1 LFRTYFFTA
10 VLPIKSLLLALSSTL
25 IIAVGLGYGL
35 MPTQLLSS
43 LLNIEVE
50 ETSLKNIFR
59 ATMGLCIGMACFW
72 IYGIRKENYW
82 AALSNVVFMTGLA
95 LGRALSQI
103 LDGRPSALLLA
114 GLLVEV
120 ALAIWGILNLK
131 KYQKV
136 SHSIKIWY
144 FNFKNPKLNPS

>member
-1 LFRTYFFTA
+1 MINFDPKIFFYT
-10 VLPIKSLLLALSSTL
+10 VLPVKSLHLAISSAL

-35 MPTQLLSS
+35 MPAELLSS

-59 ATMGLCIGMACFW
+59 ASMGLYIGMACFW

-82 AALSNVVFMTGLA
+82 AAATLSNVILMMGLA
-95 LGRALSQI
+95 LGRTLSQI
-103 LDGRPSALLLA
+103 LDGQPSVLLLI

-120 ALAIWGILNLK
+120 ALAIWGILSLK

-136 SHSIKIWY
+136 SG
-144 FNFKNPKLNPS
+144 